1 MDNHKKE
8 RIKTILI
15 CFLIGMVSSMILS
28 SIGETIYEKNKKS
41 KTVKI
46 ESDKKNVKVLWEE
59 TPKTFKNL
67 HFLESDLPI
76 KIIKIKIEENEYY
89 LFINSLNQCH
99 ILPIS
104 MKELKNENKK

>member
-15 CFLIGMVSSMILS
+15 FILIGVV
-28 SIGETIYEKNKKS
+28 IGFIGQTIYGKNKKS
-41 KTVKI
+41 NTVKI

-89 LFINSLNQCH
+89 MFINSLNQCH